1 MTATTKGA
9 ASAAPVGP
17 PLVRCKSGT
26 RLRRVGDFPYLPAHG
41 AGLCDLCAHSDTLLA
56 RVVLEDGRIH
66 EQDGRKV
73 VRCAR
78 VAFVCR
84 RHRGE
89 EVVGAPVV
97 LPRMQT
103 RKGTSEQRPQDLA
116 LFDSTA
122 LKVGARG
129 GVR

>member
-9 ASAAPVGP
+9 ASAAPLGP
-17 PLVRCKSGT
+17 PLLRPKSGT
-26 RLRRVGDFPYLPAHG
+26 SLRRVGDFPYLPAHG
-41 AGLCDLCAHSDTLLA
+41 AGLCDLCARPDVLLA
-56 RVVLEDGRIH
+56 RVVLEEGRVV
-66 EQDGRKV
+66 DRAGRKR

-89 EVVGAPVV
+89 DVVGAPVV
-97 LPRMQT
+97 APRMQT
-103 RKGTSEQRPQDLA
+103 AKSTSERRPQELA

-122 LKVGARG
+122 LKVIARG
-129 GVR
+129 PAR